1 MPARGE
7 ALNNFEFIYC
17 AESTEF
23 DSQVQVHILGL
34 FKYK

>member
-23 DSQVQVHILGL
+23 DSQVHILGL